1 MRVLLIAFL
10 AAISYAQ
17 TECSFDLRFGFYSGQ
32 VIYTTMGYGF
42 HECEK
47 YCCEEERCRSF
58 AYFIPSKL
66 CVIRANIRD
75 FQYLDAHDEMVSGR
89 KMVITNDISTTSTM
103 IESTSTKHPTTTSL
117 SPTSSSLNF
126 QWKVSYQMDARVRA
140 CSSASFQIQDANAK
154 VLNLTASRISLEL
167 TQCDSVQNATAKFH
181 LLIFTQSQKEAYEVS
196 SFIRSP
202 IFLLQLNDEIH
213 DQEGVI
219 FHVTSPE
226 VEMLSNNSLPEVIQE
241 ESSNSNP
248 SGVYEIS
255 IILILVCCIVLNSIY
270 LAWKRKHTW
279 HVPDEVNRYERD
291 DVSVTISD
299 SYSTEE
305 DQREGYVDENIPIEV
320 QINDISL
327 KHIGKESSVMN
338 QFQSNLKLRS
348 RDLSNAP

>member
-1 MRVLLIAFL
+1 MRVLLIALL

-47 YCCEEERCRSF
+47 YCCEEERCQSF

-66 CVIRANIRD
+66 CIIRANIRD
-75 FQYLDAHDEMVSGR
+75 FQYLDADDEMVSGR
-89 KMVITNDISTTSTM
+89 KVEITNHISTTSKM
-103 IESTSTKHPTTTSL
+103 MESTSTKHPTTTSL

-154 VLNLTASRISLEL
+154 VLKLTASRISLEL
-167 TQCDSVQNATAKFH
+167 SQCDSVQNATAKFH
-181 LLIFTQSQKEAYEVS
+181 LLIFTESQKEAYEVS
-196 SFIRSP
+196 SFITSP
-202 IFLLQLNDEIH
+202 IFLLQLNDEIN

-219 FHVTSPE
+219 FQVSSPE
-226 VEMLSNNSLPEVIQE
+226 VEMLSNNPLPEAIQQ
-241 ESSNSNP
+241 ESTNSDL
-248 SGVYEIS
+248 SGAYGIS
-255 IILILVCCIVLNSIY
+255 IFFILVFCIVLNSIY
-270 LAWKRKHTW
+270 LAWKRKYTW
-279 HVPDEVNRYERD
+279 QVPEEVNRYERD
-291 DVSVTISD
+291 DASITISD

-305 DQREGYVDENIPIEV
+305 DQRKGYVDENIPIEV
-320 QINDISL
+320 QINDIPL

-348 RDLSNAP
+348 RDLSNVP